1 MSSPEAGNRRSE
13 SSSRSV
19 WVLAVLAVLVV
30 VGLVIW
36 MTSDPTN
43 RTASSPDAS
52 TTGLAPK
59 SPPASSN
66 TDPATQSSPR

>member
-1 MSSPEAGNRRSE
+1 MRIPEAGKRRLE
-13 SSSRSV
+13 SNSRMV
-19 WVLAVLAVLVV
+19 WLFAVLAALVV
-30 VGLVIW
+30 VGLVVW

-43 RTASSPDAS
+43 RTALSPDAS
-52 TTGLAPK
+52 TTGAAPK